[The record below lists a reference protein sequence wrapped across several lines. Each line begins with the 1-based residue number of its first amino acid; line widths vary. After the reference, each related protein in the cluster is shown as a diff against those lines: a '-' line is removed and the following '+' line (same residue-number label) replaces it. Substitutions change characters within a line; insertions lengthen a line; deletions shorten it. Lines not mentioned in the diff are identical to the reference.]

1 MGKIKKAFRAA
12 LFKLKPVHIV
22 ATLIVFLIFVI
33 FLFSAGLSYL
43 FKTQST
49 FGVLLLLTILLL
61 LTRITVLTKVGIGFL
76 TFILFPVQMIF
87 GFWIAFIMVW
97 VSTAAYCYIA
107 SKQTPIDF
115 AINKSA
121 GSAFVQ
127 GVYTS
132 FWVVSLAILF
142 KIVSI
147 STIVSNLT
155 LTYMIGVFLYVV
167 FMVIALP
174 TFAKEPVPM
183 VLINGMI
190 MFPIQFLLITVLGP
204 RFIQFLLSIT

>member
-1 MGKIKKAFRAA
+1 MSKIKKAFQDA

-22 ATLIVFLIFVI
+22 ATLIVLLVLLI

-61 LTRITVLTKVGIGFL
+61 LTRITVLTKVGIGFT
-76 TFILFPVQMIF
+76 TFILFPVQMVF
-87 GFWIAFIMVW
+87 GFWTAFIMIW
-97 VSTAAYCYIA
+97 VSTAAYCFIA

-121 GSAFVQ
+121 GGAFVQ
-127 GVYTS
+127 GVYLS
-132 FWVVSLAILF
+132 LWAVSLAIFF
-142 KIVSI
+142 KFVSI
-147 STIVSNLT
+147 STIVSHLK

-167 FMVIALP
+167 FMVICLP
-174 TFAKEPVPM
+174 TFAKEPVPI

-190 MFPIQFLLITVLGP
+190 MFPIQFVLITILGP
-204 RFIQFLLSIT
+204 RFIQYLLTVT